1 VSTPPEQPEQPTA
14 LHTATSAPD
23 VSNLGATLRKGAV
36 ISAFVLVVVQGTS
49 LLQTLVL
56 ARLLSPTEIGIF
68 TAGTLLSGVLVSLSD
83 GGLRAA
89 LIQRETD
96 VDDAADTVFWASL
109 ITGTLMSLAML
120 AAAPLIAMLFDSRVA
135 GLIAA
140 ATSGTVLLHSMT
152 NVPDSLMQRRFN
164 FKRRLIVDPSVA
176 LSYAVVSVVLAL
188 LGFGVWSMVAGS
200 YASML
205 VWVVSTWLLA
215 GWRPGRGRASV
226 RLWRD
231 LARFA
236 FPLVIETGGERV
248 REMLESAVVGRGLS
262 TTALGHYR
270 YGRRIAMIPGL
281 AVVQICSYVLFP
293 AFSRISGDPARFRRA
308 FLRALG
314 WIWFAAVPVAGL
326 IIAMGEPL
334 AVLLLGERWRAAGVV
349 LVALA
354 GYGLGEAMNAVCGES
369 LKGAGRPHL
378 LNWLTLIGLVS
389 SVGLIIALL
398 PLGLVGVG
406 LAISIAALTVGVVNL
421 AIARRVVGVSLTEIL
436 SRMVPPIV
444 AALVALIVIGS
455 LEHMVVHSDTHGVAT
470 GLGLIAA
477 ESLGF
482 GVLYLASLRVLAPA
496 TIAELAR
503 GLRSLL
509 NRRGATG

>member
-1 VSTPPEQPEQPTA
+1 MSTPPEPPPA

-36 ISAFVLVVVQGTS
+36 ISAVVLLVVQATS
-49 LLQTLVL
+49 FLQTLVL

-68 TAGTLLSGVLVSLSD
+68 TAGTLLSGFLLSLSD

-109 ITGTLMSLAML
+109 ITGTLMSLGML

-140 ATSGTVLLHSMT
+140 VTSGTVVLHSMT

-176 LSYAVVSVVLAL
+176 VSYAVVSVALAVA
-188 LGFGVWSMVAGS
+188 GFGVWSMVAGS

-205 VWVVSTWLLA
+205 VWVATTWLLA

-236 FPLVIETGGERV
+236 FPLVVETGGERV

-262 TTALGHYR
+262 TTSLGYYR

-293 AFSRISGDPARFRRA
+293 AFSRISNDPPRFRRA

-314 WIWFAAVPVAGL
+314 WIWLAAMPVAML
-326 IIAMGEPL
+326 IIAVGEPL
-334 AVLLLGERWRAAGVV
+334 AVLLLGERWRAAGLV
-349 LVALA
+349 LMALA

-369 LKGAGRPHL
+369 LKGAGRPQL

-389 SVGLIIALL
+389 SIGLIIVLL

-406 LAISIAALTVGVVNL
+406 LAISVAAIIVGVVNL
-421 AIARRVVGVSLTEIL
+421 AIAHRVVGVSVPDIL
-436 SRMVPPIV
+436 ARMVPPIV
-444 AALVALIVIGS
+444 AALVALLAIGP
-455 LEHMVVHSDTHGVAT
+455 LEHLVVHSDRQGVLA

-477 ESLGF
+477 ESVAF
-482 GVLYLASLRVLAPA
+482 GLLYLACLRVLAPA
-496 TIAELAR
+496 TVAELTS
-503 GLRSLL
+503 GLRSRLV
-509 NRRGATG
+509 RRRVAG